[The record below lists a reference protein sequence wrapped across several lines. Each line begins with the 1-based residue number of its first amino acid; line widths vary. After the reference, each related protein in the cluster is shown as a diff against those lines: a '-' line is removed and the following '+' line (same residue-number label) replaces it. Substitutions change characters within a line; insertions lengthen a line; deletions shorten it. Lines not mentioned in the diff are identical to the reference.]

1 MITAH
6 QLQYSVQLL
15 YHHQADP
22 LGDLQAH
29 IGLDHHLLDD
39 NHQPQIAN
47 GDQNFFAI
55 QGSKV
60 QSLMLASPSS
70 ENLKIQLFTAN
81 TLPYD
86 PRLVSTYAY
95 FK

>member
-1 MITAH
+1 MHWNKSKRNPSKTT
-6 QLQYSVQLL
+6 QLNK
-15 YHHQADP
+15 
-22 LGDLQAH
+22 
-29 IGLDHHLLDD
+29 
-39 NHQPQIAN
+39 NHGNGKFTQIAN

-81 TLPYD
+81 TLPSD